1 MSHRKVHSQGSV
13 PFSWEAMPGVSK
25 VTNQDCPTDFGV
37 GALNCLSAEEDSGD
51 SPKKLV
57 NNPEIKIPLPPCPL
71 LKAPSRSSSTKGFRW
86 HVEAD
91 PFLMAYKECTKST
104 STLNN
109 NSGKL
114 PGSENN
120 KKGSDAIGCKVRKSR
135 FNMFSCKNSCDVRED
150 NFVKLSQLPALP
162 RDRSRST
169 RWKLMMGVSLFPQNM

>member
-25 VTNQDCPTDFGV
+25 VTNQDCPTDFGD
-37 GALNCLSAEEDSGD
+37 GALNCLSAEEDSED

-57 NNPEIKIPLPPCPL
+57 NNPEIKIPLPPCPI
-71 LKAPSRSSSTKGFRW
+71 LKAPSRSGSTKGFRW

-91 PFLMAYKECTKST
+91 PFLLAYKECTKST

-120 KKGSDAIGCKVRKSR
+120 KKGFGAIGCRVRKSR

-169 RWKLMMGVSLFPQNM
+169 R